1 MNLVTA
7 QQNVT
12 ASLIQLA
19 LLHAEG
25 KVCQQDYKR
34 ARHLL
39 ELAANDVGCGCGEAE
54 YALGMLHR
62 DGKGGPPDC
71 HKAYELFFLA
81 ARNGH
86 AKAQLRIDVMHL
98 DEEESSHSHG
108 RTVTGETREAG
119 KEALP
124 LQVQEHPLTVVS
136 VINVLD
142 SVEPVDDSSL
152 ASSSLSVVSLPCDTQ
167 ACGTVAKR
175 TLAEEKRGEEP
186 RTAPLQH
193 SGKGE
198 CPVGVDGMGLKDQE
212 GWILPALL

>member
-1 MNLVTA
+1 MLFEEAPSIVLTSPISYCTA
-7 QQNVT
+7 GG
-12 ASLIQLA
+12 
-19 LLHAEG
+19 EG
-25 KVCQQDYKR
+25 GGGEGGGDG
-34 ARHLL
+34 
-39 ELAANDVGCGCGEAE
+39 EGEA
-54 YALGMLHR
+54 G
-62 DGKGGPPDC
+62 
-71 HKAYELFFLA
+71 
-81 ARNGH
+81 
-86 AKAQLRIDVMHL
+86 
-98 DEEESSHSHG
+98 
-108 RTVTGETREAG
+108 T
-119 KEALP
+119 EALP